1 MRLVNSGKARAHT
14 NIALI
19 KYWGKA
25 DETYIIPM
33 NNSLSVTL
41 DRFYTETK
49 VTFDESYDK
58 DTLILNGEV
67 VAENEAVKISKFMD
81 IVRELGGTSAHAY
94 IESENYVP
102 TAAGLASSASAYAAL
117 AAACDKA
124 LNLGLTGKALSR
136 LARRGSGSASR
147 SIYGGFVEWEKGH
160 DDATSYSF
168 PVEADNWENDL
179 AMIFVVI
186 NSKSKKVS
194 SRAGMSLTRDTS
206 RFYQYWLDHVD
217 EDITAVKHA
226 INQKDFKQLG
236 EVIEANGLRMHAT
249 NLGAQPP
256 FTYMV
261 DDSYLV
267 MDIVHQCREAGYP
280 CYFTMDA
287 GPNVKI
293 LVEKKNQQAV
303 IDALYKSFDEAQ
315 IIASDIISTGV
326 EIIE

>member
-1 MRLVNSGKARAHT
+1 MVKSGKARAHT

-25 DETYIIPM
+25 DEDLILPM
-33 NNSLSVTL
+33 NNSLSVSL
-41 DRFYTETK
+41 ERFYTETK
-49 VTFDESYDK
+49 VTFSESYTEDI
-58 DTLILNGEV
+58 LVLNGETV
-67 VAENEAVKISKFMD
+67 NAAESKKITRFMD
-81 IVRELGGTSAHAY
+81 MLRAKTNTTLYSY
-94 IESENYVP
+94 IESENFVP

-117 AAACDKA
+117 ASACNEALQLGWSDKE
-124 LNLGLTGKALSR
+124 LSR

-147 SIYGGFVEWEKGH
+147 SIFGGFVEWEKGY
-160 DDATSYSF
+160 DDTTSYSF
-168 PVEADNWENDL
+168 PIDADRWEDDL

-186 NSKSKKVS
+186 NNKSKKVS

-217 EDITAVKHA
+217 EDIAAVKEA
-226 INQKDFKQLG
+226 ISRKDFKGLG

-256 FTYMV
+256 FTYLV
-261 DDSYLV
+261 PESYQAMEV
-267 MDIVHQCREAGYP
+267 VHQCRELGYP

-293 LVEKKNQQAV
+293 LVEKHNQAHV
-303 IDALYKSFDEAQ
+303 IEQLHQHFEPHQ
-315 IIASDIISTGV
+315 IIASDITRSGV